1 MNDLSG
7 TDVKKVYVD
16 LAAAIGGTAGD
27 GVADSV
33 TVNATP
39 GDDEIDI
46 RPRNGRAVVE
56 GLAAKVVVANPEA
69 ANDTLTV
76 NALGGD
82 DEIHLGAG
90 LSALIPTTVRA

>member
-1 MNDLSG
+1 M
-7 TDVKKVYVD
+7 
-16 LAAAIGGTAGD
+16 
-27 GVADSV
+27 
-33 TVNATP
+33 
-39 GDDEIDI
+39 
-46 RPRNGRAVVE
+46 E